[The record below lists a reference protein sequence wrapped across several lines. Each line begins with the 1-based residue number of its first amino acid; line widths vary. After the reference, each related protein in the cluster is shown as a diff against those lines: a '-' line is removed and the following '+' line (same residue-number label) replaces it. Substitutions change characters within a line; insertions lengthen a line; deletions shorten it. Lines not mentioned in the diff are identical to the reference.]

1 MTSLNFDQLN
11 PQAKQSLA
19 VTLASF
25 VLQDA
30 KIPINADNLK
40 KALTSSKNTVP
51 DSFVH
56 AFTLTFESL
65 PLDKLLVVGG
75 GSGGSASST
84 APAKAKEEKKTEAKK
99 EEPTVVEEPEVDM
112 DMGDLF
118 G

>member
-11 PQAKQSLA
+11 PQAKHTLA

-25 VLQDA
+25 VLQDS
-30 KIPINADNLK
+30 KIPVNADNLK

-51 DSFVH
+51 DCLVQCFVH
-56 AFTLTFESL
+56 SLEST

-75 GSGGSASST
+75 GSGSSASSS
-84 APAKAKEEKKTEAKK
+84 APAKEEKKVEAKK
-99 EEPTVVEEPEVDM
+99 EAPKVVEEPEVDM

>member
-30 KIPINADNLK
+30 KIPVNADNLK
-40 KALTSSKNTVP
+40 KALTTSKNTVP
-51 DSFVH
+51 DSLIT
-56 AFTLTFESL
+56 AFTHTFESL

-75 GSGGSASST
+75 GSSGSASSS
-84 APAKAKEEKKTEAKK
+84 APAKEEKKVEAKK
-99 EEPTVVEEPEVDM
+99 EAPKVVEEPEVDM